1 MLNKEV
7 REFLKDLVPINNSMI
22 IADTMCGA
30 DEFKSMIFKANLGK
44 LDKTEEFGIFD
55 TAVFLQ
61 ALDLLENP
69 EITFDEKTS
78 RIKAKDETTSLEYI
92 TSDISSLDYIQ
103 IPEKTIDTTVAA
115 PSVYSFGVDSAVLA
129 GIKKAKAVFKN
140 FDTLH
145 INSKTNEIS
154 IGNDNTF
161 SQNNNSWKSKVD
173 PAINTKEFIIS
184 LPLDSIMKLPNMGY
198 TLSVKHNEKRDAYR
212 VVVENE
218 LITFVLSLKD

>member
-7 REFLKDLVPINNSMI
+7 REFLKDLIPINNSMI
-22 IADTMCGA
+22 ISDTMTGA

-55 TAVFLQ
+55 MAVFLQ
-61 ALDLLENP
+61 ALDLLEDP
-69 EITFDEKTS
+69 KISFDNETS
-78 RIKAKDETTSLEYI
+78 RIKAEDGTTALEYI
-92 TSDISSLDYIQ
+92 TSDVSSLDYIQ
-103 IPEKTIDTTVAA
+103 IPVKAIDTTVAV
-115 PSVYSFGVDSAVLA
+115 PSVYSFGLDSSILA

-154 IGNDNTF
+154 IGNENTF
-161 SQNNNSWKSKVD
+161 SQNNNTWKSKVQ
-173 PAINTKEFIIS
+173 PTINNKEFIIS

-198 TLSVKHNEKRDAYR
+198 TLSVNYNEDRDAYR
-212 VVVENE
+212 VVVSNE